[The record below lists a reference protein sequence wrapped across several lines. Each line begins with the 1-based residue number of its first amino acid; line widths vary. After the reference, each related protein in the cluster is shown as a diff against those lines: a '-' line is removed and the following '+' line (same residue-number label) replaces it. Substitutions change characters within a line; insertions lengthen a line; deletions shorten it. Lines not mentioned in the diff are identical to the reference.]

1 MNRLEKD
8 YNSPLSS
15 KIKDPDFD
23 SVVIKIQNDEISNIT
38 AEEHNACD
46 NLRIDKND
54 GNNDND
60 NNDNDS
66 YEKRRIRFKLR

>member
-46 NLRIDKND
+46 NLRIDKMMVTMTMTTTTMIHMKK
-54 GNNDND
+54 GV
-60 NNDNDS
+60 
-66 YEKRRIRFKLR
+66 